1 MKASDRMVMVG
12 ALLVCVGAWGCGD
25 NDNSVAEPTPSAA
38 LQCEVLGSLCHD
50 SETVPGEECHHL
62 GHDGR
67 PDACVAGFSGC
78 LDVCLEHGA
87 GEDPFC
93 RAIGSLCHDA
103 DSAAAETCHD
113 LGHDGDP
120 AACRREFDAC
130 AQLCLAESE
139 ASAAVSAER
148 RGTERPS

>member
-1 MKASDRMVMVG
+1 MLMVC
-12 ALLVCVGAWGCGD
+12 ALLMSVGAWGCGD

-62 GHDGR
+62 GHDGP

-78 LDVCLEHGA
+78 LDVGLDHGA

-93 RAIGSLCHDA
+93 RAIGSLCHDGA
-103 DSAAAETCHD
+103 LDDGPIHACHEI
-113 LGHDGDP
+113 GHAGNP
-120 AACRREFDAC
+120 STCRREFDAC
-130 AQLCLAESE
+130 AHMCLAARETSV
-139 ASAAVSAER
+139 ATSVTRS
-148 RGTERPS
+148 P